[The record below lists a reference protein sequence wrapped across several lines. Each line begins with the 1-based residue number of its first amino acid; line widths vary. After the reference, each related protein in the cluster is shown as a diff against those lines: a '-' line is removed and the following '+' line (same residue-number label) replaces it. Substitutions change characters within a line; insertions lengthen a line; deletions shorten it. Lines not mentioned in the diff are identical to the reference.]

1 MAGVLTFKQF
11 IGGADN
17 LILRQGFPSD
27 RTNLIYNYDQDI
39 TSWVFSADYQT
50 LVVDTITYDRFTGE
64 PSFTN
69 SKVIGSF
76 AKAEITGGDAP
87 SITNAA
93 SGLVR
98 VTLPDG
104 MYTGPLVPDARKN
117 VPITVVGVTWTTDD
131 TPTQTNTHRWA
142 IVQSWEP
149 DVVVGDPTL
158 DPGYTA
164 FNLTQEKHNG

>member
-27 RTNLIYNYDQDI
+27 QTNLVYNYAQDI
-39 TSWVFSADYQT
+39 TSWTFAADYQT
-50 LVVDTITYDRFTGE
+50 LVVDSITYDRFTGE

-76 AKAEITGGDAP
+76 AKAEITGGAAP
-87 SITNAA
+87 AITNAS
-93 SGLVR
+93 SGLAR
-98 VTLPDG
+98 VTLPGG

-117 VPITVVGVTWTTDD
+117 VPITVVGVTWQTDD
-131 TPTQTNTHRWA
+131 TPAQQNTQRWA

-149 DVVVGDPTL
+149 DVVVGDPTT
-158 DPGYTA
+158 DAGYTA
-164 FNLTQEKHNG
+164 FNLT